1 MTLTKFGHCCMLIE
15 EQGLRILTDPGNYT
29 TAQNEAK
36 EIDVVL
42 ITHEHADHLHIDS
55 LKTVLANN
63 PQAKVI
69 TNRGVGAILDKE
81 GIPYTVVDDGKQTTE
96 KDVPIEGFG
105 KEHAEIY
112 KTWKMVEN
120 TSYFIGP
127 RLFYPGDVFL
137 NPGRAVEILALP
149 VAGPWCK
156 ISEVVDYALA
166 VKPKKCFPVHDGV
179 LVRPDTTYRIS
190 KTIIGEAG
198 IEFFVPE
205 PGKEITL

>member
-29 TAQNEAK
+29 TAQNEVK
-36 EIDVVL
+36 NIDVVL
-42 ITHEHADHLHIDS
+42 ITHEHADHLHIES
-55 LKTVLANN
+55 LKEVLANN

-81 GIPYTVVDDGKQTTE
+81 GIPYTVVDDGKRTTE
-96 KDVPIEGFG
+96 KGVLIEGLG
-105 KEHAEIY
+105 KDHAEIY
-112 KTWKMVEN
+112 KTWKTVEN

-127 RLFYPGDVFL
+127 RLFYPGDAFY
-137 NPGRAVEILALP
+137 NPHRAVEILALP

-156 ISEVVDYALA
+156 ISECVDYGLL
-166 VKPKKCFPVHDGV
+166 VKPKKCFPVHDGNLNVYGTYHRIPATV
-179 LVRPDTTYRIS
+179 LA
-190 KTIIGEAG
+190 ENG

-205 PGKEITL
+205 LGKALEL